1 MGDGNW
7 PGADN
12 RPPTPQNRPEQPGPG
27 MRRGLMNLLMLGLL
41 VLLAVRMMGGGGLPE
56 RSYSEF
62 LRLVQQ
68 DAISEVVLEGRQVT
82 AHLAT
87 PDEGEPDSQ
96 QPTGSTPSA
105 QQGWFQT
112 HVPEFGGEELLGLLE
127 QHEVEVRVKSAQGEW
142 WQAVLLGLLPWVV
155 LIGFFFFMAS
165 RLRQQMGGP
174 GSCLF
179 SIGESKAKRFREDW
193 PQTTFDDVADAENA
207 KQDLRE
213 VIDFLCNPEDYQRL
227 GAKLPRGLLLVGPP
241 GTGKTLLARA
251 AAGEAKVPFFSIAG
265 SEFIEMFVGVGAA
278 RVRDLFKRARE
289 EAPSIIFI
297 DELDAIGRARGAGVG
312 GGHDEREQ
320 TLNQILSEMDGFAP
334 HETVIV
340 LAATNRPDV
349 LDSALLRP
357 GRFDRK
363 VVVALPHREA
373 RLAILKVHTRKVPLA
388 EDVSLEA
395 ISRRTIGFSGA
406 DLENLVNEAALFAGR
421 ENGTEVSMR
430 HFELARDK
438 VLLGAEREHRM
449 SEEEQRL
456 VAWHEAG
463 HALAALLFEKADPLE
478 KVTIVPRGQAL
489 GVTHQTPMEERS
501 NISFSYAR
509 DRLAV
514 MLAGRVAEK
523 LVFSEVSSGAEND
536 LEQATKLARRMVARW
551 GMSDTLGPV
560 SYQVHKEDVFLGREI
575 AQERDFSEA
584 TAQLIDEQVR
594 KLVASVER
602 QVERRL
608 HANRQKLAALAEALL
623 DRETLD
629 RREVDRIIAQASP
642 DTPQKMAKPN
652 SLADI

>member
-1 MGDGNW
+1 MGDT
-7 PGADN
+7 N
-12 RPPTPQNRPEQPGPG
+12 RPGSENRHPASGNRSEQPAPD
-27 MRRGLMNLLMLGLL
+27 MKRGLMNLLMLGLL
-41 VLLAVRMMGGGGLPE
+41 VLLAVRMMGGSEPTE
-56 RSYSEF
+56 HSYSEF

-68 DAISEVVLEGRQVT
+68 GAIAEVILEGRQVT
-82 AHLAT
+82 AILAAPGAET
-87 PDEGEPDSQ
+87 GELEPRA
-96 QPTGSTPSA
+96 GSAPEDR
-105 QQGWFQT
+105 FQT
-112 HVPEFGGEELLGLLE
+112 YVPEFGGEELLGLLE
-127 QHEVEVRVKSAQGEW
+127 QHQVEVRVKPAQGPW
-142 WQAVLLGLLPWVV
+142 WQTLLIALLPWVL
-155 LIGFFFFMAS
+155 LIGFFLFMAS
-165 RLRQQMGGP
+165 RLRQQMSGP
-174 GSCLF
+174 GSNLF
-179 SIGESKAKRFREDW
+179 SFGESKAKRFREDL
-193 PQTTFDDVADAENA
+193 PQTTFDDVAGAENA

-227 GAKLPRGLLLVGPP
+227 GAKLPRGMLLVGPP

-251 AAGEAKVPFFSIAG
+251 AAGEARVPFFSIAG

-278 RVRDLFKRARE
+278 RVRDLFKKARE

-363 VVVALPHREA
+363 VVVGLPHRDA
-373 RLAILKVHTRKVPLA
+373 RLAILKVHTRRVPLA
-388 EDVSLEA
+388 KDVSLEA
-395 ISRRTIGFSGA
+395 ISRRCIGFSGA

-421 ENGTEVSMR
+421 DNCTEVAMH

-438 VLLGAEREHRM
+438 VLLGAERENRM
-449 SEEEQRL
+449 SEDEQRL
-456 VAWHEAG
+456 VAWHESG

-489 GVTHQTPMEERS
+489 GVTHQTPLEERS

-523 LVFSEVSSGAEND
+523 LAFSEVSSGAESD

-551 GMSDTLGPV
+551 GMSDALGPV
-560 SYQVHKEDVFLGREI
+560 AYQVHKEDVFLGREI
-575 AQERDFSEA
+575 VQERDFSEA

-594 KLVASVER
+594 KLVGSVER
-602 QVERRL
+602 LVERQL
-608 HANRQKLAALAEALL
+608 QANRQQLAALAQALL
-623 DRETLD
+623 ERETLD
-629 RREVDRIIAQASP
+629 RAEVERILAKLPDSP
-642 DTPQKMAKPN
+642 KTLAKSE